1 MKSLH
6 RACGRRLVTFVFF
19 LASVAQHTLALAQSE
34 DVHSLPEVV
43 VTGEGPALSGVP
55 PGAPLATELAPTAP
69 EVKGRAADSGALLQ
83 DVPGAAVVRNGP
95 QTSILQ
101 LRGLSGDRVKVSV
114 DGMTVTPACPNH
126 MDPPLHYVAPSRVDA
141 MTVIAGFTPVS
152 LGGDSIG
159 GTVFVRPLPLPF
171 ADSEKTLWFGDVGS
185 VYRSSNDAWGW
196 NGRAGAASQGVSVA
210 YEGSR
215 ETGNNLRFPDGRV
228 RDSGYDTQQHTL
240 RSAVK
245 TSSGVWGFDTGIL
258 QTRNTGTPALTMD
271 MIQDD
276 GYRIGLDYD
285 NTLRFGTLEG
295 RLYYH
300 TIDHLMDNYSRRP
313 LGMGMM
319 PMFSKAKSDDV
330 GLNLDAAIPRGRHTF
345 RVGADVHFNKLNAYQ
360 QSMMSGVQQDT
371 FNDAR
376 RARVGTYGEWQADWN
391 AHWMTLLGARNDTVI
406 SDASD
411 IDRWNPM
418 GSAGGDAAAFNSQ
431 GHRFVDP
438 DFDATAAVRWTPSS
452 YGAYE
457 VGFARKT
464 RAPSLLER
472 YLWTPLS
479 ASAGLA
485 DGRTYIGN
493 LDLDPETSYQVSITA
508 DWHGANWQLKT
519 TPFYNYVDDYI
530 QGVPIPYNDTTV
542 LQFQNLDEAELYGV
556 DASGRYDFGAYV
568 SLRTTLSY
576 VRGRDLDHHD
586 NLYRIAPLHGT
597 VALEHRI
604 AGLESEIEL
613 VWADSQK
620 KVADY
625 NDEPTTSGY
634 TVVHLRTGYTFRGH
648 LSLFTGIENV
658 FDEKYSDHLGGINRV
673 LDSDVAVGERLPG
686 AGRFVYVGLRYEL

>member
-1 MKSLH
+1 MESRSRS
-6 RACGRRLVTFVFF
+6 RAWRIAALAFF
-19 LASVAQHTLALAQSE
+19 LASLPADVLAEEGE
-34 DVHSLPEVV
+34 DVPQLPEVV
-43 VTGEGPALSGVP
+43 VTGDRLEQPSFP
-55 PGAPLATELAPTAP
+55 PGAPLATEPAPTAP
-69 EVKGRAADSGALLQ
+69 AAKARAADAGALVGE
-83 DVPGAAVVRNGP
+83 VPGAAVVRNGP

-126 MDPPLHYVAPSRVDA
+126 MDPPLHYAAPASIDA
-141 MTVIAGFTPVS
+141 MTVMAGITPVS

-159 GTVFVRPLPLPF
+159 GTVLVRPMPLPF
-171 ADSEKTLWFGDVGS
+171 AEGEKTLWFGDVGS
-185 VYRSSNDAWGW
+185 VYRSSNDGWGW
-196 NGRAGAASQGVSVA
+196 NGRAGAASRALSVA

-215 ETGNNLRFPDGRV
+215 ETANNLEFPGGEV
-228 RDSGYDTQQHTL
+228 RDSGFTTQQHTL
-240 RSAVK
+240 RSSFK
-245 TSSGVWGFDTGIL
+245 TSSGVWGFDTGVL
-258 QTRNTGTPALTMD
+258 QTRNAGTPALTMD
-271 MIQDD
+271 MIEDD
-276 GYRIGLDYD
+276 GYRVGVDYE
-285 NTLRFGTLEG
+285 NKLRFGTLEG

-319 PMFSKAKSDDV
+319 QMFSKATSDDV
-330 GLNLDAAIPRGRHTF
+330 GLALDASIPRGLHTF
-345 RVGADVHFNKLNAYQ
+345 RVGTGFHFNQLDAYQ
-360 QSMMSGVQQDT
+360 QGVMTGMQQDT

-376 RARVGTYGEWQADWN
+376 RARIGTYGEWQADWTSR
-391 AHWMTLLGARNDTVI
+391 WTTQVGVRNDTVI

-411 IDRWNPM
+411 IDRFNPM
-418 GSAGGDAAAFNSQ
+418 GAAAADAAAFNSK
-431 GHRFVDP
+431 GHYFVDP
-438 DFDATAAVRWTPSS
+438 DFDATVAVRWTPNAH
-452 YGAYE
+452 GTYE
-457 VGFARKT
+457 LGIARKN

-493 LDLDPETSYQVSITA
+493 LDLDPETSYQVSLTA
-508 DWHGANWQLKT
+508 DWSGANWQVKT

-556 DASGRYDFGAYV
+556 DASAGYDLGAHV

-576 VRGRDLDHHD
+576 VRGRDLDNDD

-597 VALEHRI
+597 VAVEHRI
-604 AGLESEIEL
+604 AGLESEISL

-634 TVVHLRTGYTFRGH
+634 TVVNLRTGYTFRGH
-648 LSLFTGIENV
+648 LNLYAGLENV

-673 LDSDVAVGERLPG
+673 IDSDVDVGERLPG
-686 AGRFVYVGLRYEL
+686 PGRFVYIGLRYEL

>member
-1 MKSLH
+1 MESDQQK
-6 RACGRRLVTFVFF
+6 RIRRILAFALFVV
-19 LASVAQHTLALAQSE
+19 SSPQYALAQSE
-34 DVHSLPEVV
+34 DVHHLPEVV
-43 VTGEGPALSGVP
+43 VTGERGQQSTVP
-55 PGAPLATELAPTAP
+55 QGAPLATESAATAP
-69 EVKGRAADSGALLQ
+69 DVKARAADSGALVQ
-83 DVPGAAVVRNGP
+83 EVPGAAVVRNGA

-126 MDPPLHYVAPSRVDA
+126 MDPPLHYAAPASVDA

-159 GTVFVRPLPLPF
+159 GTVLVRPLPLPF
-171 ADSEKTLWFGDVGS
+171 ADGEKTLWFGDVGS
-185 VYRSSNDAWGW
+185 VFRSSNDGWGW
-196 NGRAGAASQGVSVA
+196 HGRAGAASQGLSVA
-210 YEGSR
+210 YEGSH
-215 ETGNNLRFPDGRV
+215 ETADNLRFADGHV
-228 RDSGYDTQQHTL
+228 RDTGYDTQQHTL
-240 RSAVK
+240 RSSLK

-258 QTRNTGTPALTMD
+258 QTRNAGTPALTMD
-271 MIQDD
+271 MIEDD
-276 GYRIGLDYD
+276 GYRVGLDYE
-285 NTLRFGTLEG
+285 NALRFGTLEG

-319 PMFSKAKSDDV
+319 QMFSKATSDDV
-330 GLNLDAAIPRGRHTF
+330 GLNLDASMPRGKNTF
-345 RVGADVHFNKLNAYQ
+345 RVGAGVHFNQLDAYQ
-360 QSMMSGVQQDT
+360 QSVMTGMQQDT
-371 FNDAR
+371 FNDAQ
-376 RARVGTYGEWQADWN
+376 RARVGTYGEWQADWTSR
-391 AHWMTLLGARNDTVI
+391 WMTLLGVRNDTVI

-411 IDRWNPM
+411 IERWNPM
-418 GSAGGDAAAFNSQ
+418 GSAAADAAAFNAQ
-431 GHRFVDP
+431 GHHFVDAS
-438 DFDATAAVRWTPSS
+438 FDATAAVRWTPHE
-452 YGAYE
+452 YGTYE
-457 VGFARKT
+457 LGFARKN

-493 LDLDPETSYQVSITA
+493 LDLDPETSYQVSLTA
-508 DWHGANWQLKT
+508 DWHGANWQVKT

-556 DASGRYDFGAYV
+556 DASGRYDLGAHL
-568 SLRTTLSY
+568 SLRSSLSY
-576 VRGRDLDHHD
+576 VRGRDLDNDD

-597 VALEHRI
+597 VAIEHRI
-604 AGLESEIEL
+604 AGLESEIAL

-634 TVVHLRTGYTFRGH
+634 TVVNLRTGYTFRGH
-648 LSLFTGIENV
+648 LNLYAGLENV
-658 FDEKYSDHLGGINRV
+658 FDERYSDHLGGINRV

>member
-1 MKSLH
+1 MQSD
-6 RACGRRLVTFVFF
+6 RRQRIRRITAFAFF
-19 LASVAQHTLALAQSE
+19 IVSFPQGALAQSE
-34 DVHSLPEVV
+34 NVPQLPEIV
-43 VTGEGPALSGVP
+43 VTGERPVQSTLP
-55 PGAPLATELAPTAP
+55 QGAPLATEPAPTAP
-69 EVKGRAADSGALLQ
+69 EVKARAADSGAFLQ
-83 DVPGAAVVRNGP
+83 EVPGAAVVRNGA

-126 MDPPLHYVAPSRVDA
+126 MDPPLHYASPASVEA

-159 GTVFVRPLPLPF
+159 GTVLVRPLPLPF
-171 ADSEKTLWFGDVGS
+171 AEGEETLWFGDAGS
-185 VYRSSNDAWGW
+185 VYRSSNDGWGW
-196 NGRAGAASQGVSVA
+196 NGRAGAASRGLSVA

-215 ETGNNLRFPDGRV
+215 ETADNLRFAGGHV

-240 RSAVK
+240 RSALK
-245 TSSGVWGFDTGIL
+245 TSSGVWSFDTGIL
-258 QTRNTGTPALTMD
+258 QTRNAGTPALTMD
-271 MIQDD
+271 MIEDD
-276 GYRIGLDYD
+276 GYRVGLAYE
-285 NTLRFGTLEG
+285 NALRFGTLEG

-319 PMFSKAKSDDV
+319 QMFSKATSDDV
-330 GLNLDAAIPRGRHTF
+330 GLDLGASVPRGLHTF
-345 RVGADVHFNKLNAYQ
+345 RAGTGFHWNELDAYQ
-360 QSMMSGVQQDT
+360 QSVMTGMQQDT

-376 RARVGTYGEWQADWN
+376 RARIGTYGEWQADWTSR
-391 AHWMTLLGARNDTVI
+391 WRTLVGVRNDTVI

-411 IDRWNPM
+411 IERYNPM
-418 GSAGGDAAAFNSQ
+418 GSAAADAAAFNAK
-431 GHRFVDP
+431 GHYFVDP
-438 DFDATAAVRWTPSS
+438 DFDATAAVRWTANAHN
-452 YGAYE
+452 AYE
-457 VGFARKT
+457 LGFARKT

-493 LDLDPETSYQVSITA
+493 LDLDPETSYQVALTA
-508 DWHGANWQLKT
+508 DWHGRGWELKA

-530 QGVPIPYNDTTV
+530 QGVPIPYNATTV

-556 DASGRYDFGAYV
+556 DAGGRYDLGAHV
-568 SLRTTLSY
+568 SLRATLSY
-576 VRGRDLDHHD
+576 VRGRDLDNDD

-597 VALEHRI
+597 VAVEHRI
-604 AGLESEIEL
+604 AGLESEIAL

-634 TVVHLRTGYTFRGH
+634 AVVNLRTGYTFRDHWNVYVG
-648 LSLFTGIENV
+648 LENV

-673 LDSDVAVGERLPG
+673 LHSDVAVGERLPG
-686 AGRFVYVGLRYEL
+686 AGRFVYCGLRYEL